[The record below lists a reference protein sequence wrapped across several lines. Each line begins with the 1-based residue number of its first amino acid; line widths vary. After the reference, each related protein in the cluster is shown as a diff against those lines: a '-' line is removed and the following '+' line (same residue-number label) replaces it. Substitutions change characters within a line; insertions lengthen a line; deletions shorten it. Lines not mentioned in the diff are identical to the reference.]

1 MNILGSCQ
9 NLFAQII
16 SKKLEFKILV
26 NNNK

>member
-16 SKKLEFKILV
+16 ANKLEFKMLV
-26 NNNK
+26 YNNK